1 MRPERMIMRK
11 IRRVTI
17 LELVEAVQDTAGSDD
32 EAVAVLT
39 HLLKS
44 IKLRALRPLPAV
56 AA

>member
-1 MRPERMIMRK
+1 MRK

-17 LELVEAVQDTAGSDD
+17 LELVEVVQDTAGSDD